1 MNDNEY
7 EIIKAYSVKE
17 MTALEVIKQLDISR
31 FEIYPLLKKYNLDLP
46 QESDEEAMIAA
57 KLIQFIVDITCQ

>member
-1 MNDNEY
+1 M
-7 EIIKAYSVKE
+7 
-17 MTALEVIKQLDISR
+17 IKQLDISR

-57 KLIQFIVDITCQ
+57 KKISKIIRKNCN